1 MPFRLHKQETDL
13 LTDDQRP
20 LAVIAGWGNYPLA
33 VAEALKKQN
42 RRIVGIGIID
52 HADPK
57 LADYCEQF
65 DWIGIGG
72 IGKAIRLCKRWG
84 AQQAIMA
91 GKLHKV
97 MYYQPNWWIKHRP
110 DWKCL
115 KAFYP
120 QLLGFADRKDD
131 TLLSALVNAF
141 AAEGIAF
148 QNVADIAPK
157 LLVQAGHIAGKPLTA
172 KQHKDVEFGWQIAKA
187 IGGLDIGQSVCI
199 KDQTVIAVE
208 AIEGTDLCI
217 RRAGELCTAGGMT
230 IVKVAKPSQDM
241 RFDVPT
247 VGLKTLESIATAGG
261 KVLAIEAG
269 KTILLDQQE
278 FIAAARRLNVSVV
291 ALDEA
296 QVARLAA

>member
-1 MPFRLHKQETDL
+1 MPFRLHKPEIDS

-72 IGKAIRLCKRWG
+72 IGRAIRLCKRWG

-278 FIAAARRLNVSVV
+278 FIATARRLNVSVV

>member
-1 MPFRLHKQETDL
+1 MPFRLHKQETDS

-72 IGKAIRLCKRWG
+72 IGRAIRLCKRWG